1 MAYPQVLKLPQYFRN
16 IGRLSEILAVLAKH
30 GFGDLIDRLQVRGY
44 IEKGLRVVWPSFQST
59 NPSIEADFATRFR
72 RACEEL
78 GPTFVKFAQVLGTRP
93 DLFPESVVRECLKLQ
108 DQASAFEHKDAV
120 SLIEKELG
128 ILLADVFSSFDA
140 CPVAAASIAQVH
152 RATLHSGET
161 VAVKVQRP
169 GILSIIENDLDILR
183 GLATLFEDRIEE
195 SRTLK
200 PTELVEEFARS
211 LRRECDFKNE
221 ARFARKFASLY
232 KDEANFIVPKVF
244 EQFSSSK
251 ILVEEFIDG
260 VKYNHDSIAELN
272 QAERQSITSTLNH
285 IFLTSVFEHRFFH
298 ADPHGG
304 NIIIRP
310 DRKIA
315 FIDFGAMGHIE
326 KSRLHAV
333 VQFLL
338 GLLERDAEKVVRVLA
353 EANTLPAGIDELSL
367 RVQISE
373 IIDNYLGE
381 RLGEVDL
388 GRLLSE
394 IFEVIRKFGV
404 RPPSDLLL
412 VGKSLTT
419 LVTIAAE
426 LNPDWDP
433 VSALKPYLMRYYFKE
448 VANPKTYSRFVG
460 EMTDSYRKLMFNLP
474 NELRQIFA
482 KLARGN
488 LTVVVSQQDLQ
499 RVTKHHNNLINRLI
513 GTLIGLTCL
522 VLSIISLQSQV
533 THPGLGYAL
542 LVLSGLLLGAV
553 WLAVRRSGG
562 M

>member
-44 IEKGLRVVWPSFQST
+44 IEKGLRVVWPSFQSS
-59 NPSIEADFATRFR
+59 NHIEADFATRFR
-72 RACEEL
+72 MACEEL

-93 DLFPESVVRECLKLQ
+93 DLFPETVVRECRKLQ
-108 DQASAFEHKDAV
+108 DQAPPFDYGEAV
-120 SLIEKELG
+120 SMIESELRCS
-128 ILLADVFSSFDA
+128 LDKTFSTFDPQ
-140 CPVAAASIAQVH
+140 PVAAASIAQVH
-152 RATLHSGET
+152 RATLSDGKI

-169 GILSIIENDLDILR
+169 GILSIIETDLDILR
-183 GLATLFEDRIEE
+183 GLAALFEDRIEE
-195 SRTLK
+195 SRSLK

-211 LRRECDFKNE
+211 IRRECDFKNE
-221 ARFARKFASLY
+221 ARFAKKFSSLY
-232 KDEANFIVPKVF
+232 REETEFVVPEVF
-244 EQFSSSK
+244 EKLSTSK

-260 VKYNHDSIAELN
+260 IKCNQVAIATLSTELREN
-272 QAERQSITSTLNH
+272 ITSILNH
-285 IFLTSVFEHRFFH
+285 VFLTSVFEHRFFH

-304 NIIIRP
+304 NIIIKP
-310 DRKIA
+310 DGKVA

-326 KSRLHAV
+326 KGRLHAV

-353 EANTLPAGIDELSL
+353 EANTLPSGIDELSL

-388 GRLLSE
+388 GQLLSE
-394 IFEVIRKFGV
+394 IFEVVRKFGV
-404 RPPSDLLL
+404 RPPADLLL

-433 VSALKPYLMRYYFKE
+433 VSALKPYLMRYYLKE
-448 VANPKTYSRFVG
+448 VANPKTYSRFLG
-460 EMTDSYRKLMFNLP
+460 DMTDSYRKLMFNLP
-474 NELRQIFA
+474 NELRQILA

-488 LTVVVSQQDLQ
+488 LTVVVSQQDLH
-499 RVTKHHNNLINRLI
+499 RLTRHHNNLLNRLI
-513 GTLIGLTCL
+513 GTLVGLTFL
-522 VLSIISLQSQV
+522 VLSIFTLQSPNA
-533 THPGLGYAL
+533 HPGLGYGL
-542 LVLSGLLLGAV
+542 MVLSGLLLTAV

>member
-44 IEKGLRVVWPSFQST
+44 IEKGLRVVWPSF
-59 NPSIEADFATRFR
+59 PSSQYTEADFATRFR

-93 DLFPESVVRECLKLQ
+93 DLFPEAVVRECKKLQ
-108 DQASAFEHKDAV
+108 DQAPAFEFSAAL
-120 SLIEKELG
+120 SIIEGDLG
-128 ILLADVFSSFDA
+128 IALEDIFSSFEKA
-140 CPVAAASIAQVH
+140 PVAAASIAQVH
-152 RATLHSGET
+152 QATLHSGEK

-169 GILSIIENDLDILR
+169 GIVAIIDTDLDILR
-183 GLATLFEDRIEE
+183 GLAALFEDRIEE
-195 SRTLK
+195 SRLLK
-200 PTELVEEFARS
+200 PSELVEEFARS

-221 ARFARKFASLY
+221 ARFVRKFSSLY
-232 KDEANFIVPKVF
+232 SAEENFKVPKIF
-244 EQFSSSK
+244 EKFCSSRV
-251 ILVEEFIDG
+251 LVEEFIEG
-260 VKYNHDSIAELN
+260 VKCNHPSVLEMGL
-272 QAERQSITSTLNH
+272 ETRQQITATLNH
-285 IFLTSVFEHRFFH
+285 IFLSSVFEHRFFH
-298 ADPHGG
+298 ADPHSG
-304 NIIIRP
+304 NILVQA
-310 DRKIA
+310 DGTIA

-326 KSRLHAV
+326 KSRLNAV

-353 EANTLPAGIDELSL
+353 EADTLPSGIDELSL

-381 RLGEVDL
+381 RLGQLDI

-394 IFEVIRKFGV
+394 IFEVIRKFAV

-433 VSALKPYLMRYYFKE
+433 VSALKPYLLRYYLRE
-448 VANPKTYSRFVG
+448 VANPRTYSRFVG

-474 NELRQIFA
+474 NELRQILA

-488 LTVVVSQQDLQ
+488 LSVMVSQQDLL
-499 RVTKHHNNLINRLI
+499 RLSRHHNSLLNRLI
-513 GTLIGLTCL
+513 GTLVGLTCL
-522 VLSIISLQSQV
+522 VLSINSLQSSNA
-533 THPGLGYAL
+533 HPGLSYGL
-542 LVLSGLLLGAV
+542 LAIAGLLLGAV